1 MYKRSKYET
10 ENILSIFQT
19 YYRYIYPVSL
29 IIYIYVY
36 IYEDGIESHNDI
48 EQATEQ

>member
-1 MYKRSKYET
+1 MYKRSKYEI

-19 YYRYIYPVSL
+19 YYRYIHPVSL
-29 IIYIYVY
+29 TLRM
-36 IYEDGIESHNDI
+36 YEDGIESHNDT